1 MQTAKATCRL
11 DRKGVK
17 RTATLTLQC
26 EWGSCTYV
34 CSKMEE
40 FCSHVSDHL
49 RTPQLPKE
57 EEDLDCDDDFCCLWL
72 ECGFFSPDNPVDLAR
87 HIYFHCYHTKLKQL
101 GLQALQSQP
110 DLTPCQLD
118 GQTRNLIPEL
128 HDNFVCM
135 WDQCE
140 SSFENAEWYYRHVD
154 SHGLSAE
161 YEENR
166 ILLCSWKGNSCY
178 ISERFYRCTLG
189 FSRFFS
195 LPILLLTDCDCSS
208 KSRCKL
214 REHLR
219 SHTQEKVVSCPNC
232 GGMFANNTKFYDHLR
247 RQMSLDQHR
256 FQCSHCSK
264 RFATERLLRDHMRN
278 HVNHYKCP
286 LCDMTCPLPS
296 TLRTHIRFRHS
307 DERPYKCQHCD
318 YSCKNFVDLQRH
330 LDTHSKMPAYCCE
343 YQDCT
348 FSARS
353 LCSVK
358 AHYRKVHEGDSE
370 PRYKCH
376 VCEKCFTRGNNL
388 TVHLRK
394 KHQFK
399 WPSGHPRFRYKEH
412 DDGFL
417 RLQLVRYES
426 VELTE
431 QLMKER
437 ERQWEPLDAVST
449 CMVLSPEGSI
459 GSDGEDH

>member
-1 MQTAKATCRL
+1 MA
-11 DRKGVK
+11 DRGSK
-17 RTATLTLQC
+17 RCVTVDLQC
-26 EWGSCTYV
+26 EWGSCTHV
-34 CSKMEE
+34 SPRMED
-40 FCSHVSDHL
+40 FCSHMSEHL
-49 RTPQLPKE
+49 RLYQQQSRE
-57 EEDLDCDDDFCCLWL
+57 EAMEYEFCCLWL
-72 ECGFFSPDNPVDLAR
+72 SCGFFTTDSLDFIR
-87 HIYFHCYHTKLKQL
+87 HVYFHCYHTKLKQF
-101 GLQALQSQP
+101 GLQALQSQT
-110 DLTPCQLD
+110 DLNPCQLD
-118 GQTRNLIPEL
+118 IQTRNIIPEL
-128 HDNFVCM
+128 QDGFVCM

-140 SSFENAEWYYRHVD
+140 SSYDNAEWYYRHVD
-154 SHGLSAE
+154 THGLSAE
-161 YEENR
+161 YEVSGKENR
-166 ILLCSWKGNSCY
+166 VLMCGWK
-178 ISERFYRCTLG
+178 
-189 FSRFFS
+189 
-195 LPILLLTDCDCSS
+195 DCDISC
-208 KSRCKL
+208 KSRWKL

-219 SHTQEKVVSCPNC
+219 SHTQEKVISCPNC

-247 RQMSLDQHR
+247 RQTSLEEHR

-296 TLRTHIRFRHS
+296 SLRSHIRFRHS
-307 DERPYKCQHCD
+307 DERPFKCQHCD
-318 YSCKNFVDLQRH
+318 YSCKNLVDLRRH
-330 LDTHSKMPAYCCE
+330 QDTHSKIPAYCCE
-343 YQDCT
+343 YEDCT
-348 FSARS
+348 FTARS
-353 LCSVK
+353 LSSIK
-358 AHYRKVHEGDSE
+358 AHHRKFHEGDSE

-437 ERQWEPLDAVST
+437 EKQGALLDST
-449 CMVLSPEGSI
+449 TTCLVLSPVGSSESDEGAYERTVGDRDCVI
-459 GSDGEDH
+459 LPE

>member
-1 MQTAKATCRL
+1 MSDK
-11 DRKGVK
+11 VIK
-17 RTATLTLQC
+17 RRAALFLQC
-26 EWGSCTYV
+26 AWDSCNYAFST
-34 CSKMEE
+34 MED

-49 RTPQLPKE
+49 QALASNE
-57 EEDLDCDDDFCCLWL
+57 HLACEDDLCCLWL
-72 ECGFFSPDNPVDLAR
+72 GCGFFSLENPAVLTR
-87 HIYFHCYHTKLKQL
+87 HVYFHCYHTKLKQI
-101 GLQALQSQP
+101 GLRALQNRQ
-110 DLTPCQLD
+110 D
-118 GQTRNLIPEL
+118 LIPCKLDTRSRNIIPE
-128 HDNFVCM
+128 HQERFVCL
-135 WDQCE
+135 WEQCE
-140 SSFENAEWYYRHVD
+140 GSFDNVEWYYRHVD
-154 SHGLSAE
+154 AHGLVAE
-161 YEENR
+161 YEVASKENSV
-166 ILLCSWKGNSCY
+166 LMCGWKDCECSC
-178 ISERFYRCTLG
+178 
-189 FSRFFS
+189 
-195 LPILLLTDCDCSS
+195 

-219 SHTQEKVVSCPNC
+219 SHTQEKIVSCPNC
-232 GGMFANNTKFYDHLR
+232 GGMFSNNTKFYDHLR
-247 RQMSLDQHR
+247 RQTSLDQHR
-256 FQCSHCSK
+256 FQCTHCSK

-307 DERPYKCQHCD
+307 EERPFKCQHCD
-318 YSCKNFVDLQRH
+318 YSCKNLVDLRKH
-330 LDTHSKMPAYCCE
+330 LDTHSKLPAYCCE
-343 YQDCT
+343 YEGCSFT
-348 FSARS
+348 ARS

-358 AHYRKVHEGDSE
+358 AHYKKVHEEDSA

-376 VCEKCFTRGNNL
+376 VCDKCFTRGNNL

-437 ERQWEPLDAVST
+437 EKQGTALDEAST
-449 CMVLSPEGSI
+449 CPLISQVGST
-459 GSDGEDH
+459 GFDPAKRNVVEKRC